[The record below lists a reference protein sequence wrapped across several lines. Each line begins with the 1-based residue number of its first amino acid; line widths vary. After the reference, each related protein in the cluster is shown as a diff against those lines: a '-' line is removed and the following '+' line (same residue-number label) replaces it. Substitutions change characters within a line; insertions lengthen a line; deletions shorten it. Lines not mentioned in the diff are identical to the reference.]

1 MKEANHL
8 NRKVVSTLTI
18 ILLLVLLSFSWLF
31 WRSQTRIQQAE
42 AEAIKLVE
50 YDYPV
55 KKVNKFYWTTINKAY
70 FSLDFVS
77 DDNVQRYAIITREGG
92 ATAYY
97 TPEQIISE
105 TDAISI
111 AKSDVEPHKVLHA
124 RLGMLNESPVW
135 EITIKNGDGTLTYY
149 YLNATNGEWVQK
161 IENI

>member
-77 DDNVQRYAIITREGG
+77 DDNV
-92 ATAYY
+92 
-97 TPEQIISE
+97 
-105 TDAISI
+105 
-111 AKSDVEPHKVLHA
+111 
-124 RLGMLNESPVW
+124 
-135 EITIKNGDGTLTYY
+135 
-149 YLNATNGEWVQK
+149 
-161 IENI
+161 